1 MSYENPSQ
9 KTPSEKKIW
18 IDFNLGRQMDGWVG
32 GWMNGWVDGWMDG
45 QLNGEELRVGSTCHL
60 RCRSKKELVGMFH
73 FEELKDRGGTHPLRL
88 C

>member
-1 MSYENPSQ
+1 
-9 KTPSEKKIW
+9 
-18 IDFNLGRQMDGWVG
+18 MDGWV
-32 GWMNGWVDGWMDG
+32 DGQMDG